1 MCELDGTVFDWLIA
15 AFGIIPYH
23 ACKSITL
30 PDIALDISTV
40 HLQEMKESMIMGA
53 DNEDMI
59 DDKQNEVT
67 DIVNEETDNEDMT

>member
-1 MCELDGTVFDWLIA
+1 MCELDGTVFDWPIA
-15 AFGIIPYH
+15 AFCIIPYH
-23 ACKSITL
+23 ACKSIAL

-40 HLQEMKESMIMGA
+40 HLREMEESMIMGA